1 VANLAAEDYPMI
13 GKIIIDGSLK
23 GLIGRGKAGRK
34 DRHRQE
40 GFTLI
45 ELLVT
50 IALIAIIYAIA
61 IPSYSRY
68 SLNTNLKAAARN
80 IQADFLDLRERAI
93 SENTKYQITFDQS
106 GNNYTIQRGTE
117 IGAPYTPIE
126 VRTFSDF
133 GSDIEISSVGF
144 GGGIP
149 AINFEG
155 RGIATA
161 GKVILTNSRGST
173 ATIAVSVSGRTYV
186 QINNQ

>member
-1 VANLAAEDYPMI
+1 MTGN
-13 GKIIIDGSLK
+13 IIIDGTLQD
-23 GLIGRGKAGRK
+23 LIGPGKAAKR

-68 SLNTNLKAAARN
+68 SLNTNLKAAARD

-106 GNNYTIQRGTE
+106 GNTYTIQRGTE
-117 IGAPYTPIE
+117 MGAPYTPIE
-126 VRTFSDF
+126 VKTFSDF
-133 GSDIEISSVGF
+133 GSDMEISSVSF
-144 GGGIP
+144 GGAIP
-149 AINFEG
+149 AITFEG
-155 RGIATA
+155 RGIATP
-161 GKVILTNSRGST
+161 GKVVLTNSRGSM
-173 ATIAVSVSGRTYV
+173 ATIAVSVSGRAYV